1 MTSNFITLQ
10 DNFSIS
16 VRLTSDRTEQTPCL
30 AWKVRNIASQCSD
43 CACYLGGLSPVIQ
56 GFHLTTPVFY
66 ALELTPVCNNRC
78 LGCSNVFIVQQEKTT
93 RQGQNRN
100 NPLDANNW
108 RAVLDCIAPYAYS
121 LKVTGGEPT
130 LHPQFQEI
138 ILDIDKRG
146 IPYTVF
152 TNGRW
157 QNPRELIDL
166 LKSVSNCTGLL
177 ISLHG
182 ATPEAHEAFS
192 GVPGSFEETIH
203 NIRLAVDSG
212 LTVVTST
219 VITSHNW
226 DEIETIADLAKDLG
240 ADHAVFSRYSGP
252 CLPLVE
258 PTDEQLTEAVTTVV
272 RLQEEGKRIKFGN
285 CIPQCFVPNSS
296 TGCLAGVAYCAVD
309 PWGNLRPCTHD
320 DLVCANLLEH
330 SVEEIWHGSAMEK
343 WRSAVPEECSICSAL
358 PKCNAGCRAMA
369 RQTKH
374 GKDPLSKKPLA
385 MQEWPQKTRT
395 LILYESSHPL
405 RNWALRAET
414 FGYVLVKGDRILP
427 VRKDKKS
434 LLDACDGQRTLL
446 EIKAAFGPEGLSF
459 VGALYALDF
468 VELI

>member
-1 MTSNFITLQ
+1 MTSNLIASLG
-10 DNFSIS
+10 NFPIS
-16 VRLTSDRTEQTPCL
+16 VRLTSDALEQTSWR
-30 AWKVRNIASQCSD
+30 AWTAHNIASQCSD

-56 GFHLTTPVFY
+56 GFHLATPIFY

-78 LGCSNVFIVQQEKTT
+78 LGCSNVFIAQQEKTT
-93 RQGQNRN
+93 RRGQNRN

-108 RAVLDCIAPYAYS
+108 RAVLDRITPYAYS
-121 LKVTGGEPT
+121 FKITGGEPT

-138 ILDIDKRG
+138 IREIDKRG

-152 TNGRW
+152 TNARW
-157 QNPRELIDL
+157 QNPRELVEL
-166 LKSVSNCTGLL
+166 LKSVSSCTGLL

-252 CLPLVE
+252 SLPLVE
-258 PTDEQLTEAVTTVV
+258 PTDEQLMEAVTTVA

-320 DLVCANLLEH
+320 RMICGNILAQ
-330 SVEEIWHGSAMEK
+330 SIQEIWHGEIMKS
-343 WRSAVPEECSICSAL
+343 WRNFIPEGCSDCMAL
-358 PKCNAGCRAMA
+358 DRCHIGCRAAA
-369 RQTKH
+369 RQNRN
-374 GKDPLSKKPLA
+374 GVDPWMGNPFGSLEQKKPTV
-385 MQEWPQKTRT
+385 MT
-395 LILYESSHPL
+395 LYERARPKGRYLL
-405 RNWALRAET
+405 REET
-414 FGYVLVKGDRILP
+414 FGYVLAHGDTIIPVLP
-427 VRKDKKS
+427 KARPA
-434 LLDACDGQRTLL
+434 LDACNGEVSLGQIQSML
-446 EIKAAFGPEGLSF
+446 GPEAVDF
-459 VGALYALDF
+459 IGALHYNGF
-468 VELI
+468 VEMV